1 MNDLLDDFITGR
13 AFALAGEDKF
23 SVWAKKRMLTNRRQ
37 RATANPLCRNIR
49 ALCCFSK
56 PSYLWVYQFFHP
68 SSIHPSIKSLIDK
81 ATIITR
87 QMSFQFVNLNSR
99 LWFVNWRWSFI
110 RFLIQFECFWNCT
123 GLRERHRHASC
134 VLLMTFAKRIKETD
148 EIQSQ
153 KRSPAAT
160 RWRPIH
166 IHSLGE
172 EKSERTRSKRRS
184 YVSFTSVSH
193 YTRRKRGK
201 SHFLLSMKDER
212 HFVVSSRH
220 LQMSPAYLHCCQII
234 RSRRLSFSLLSAV
247 PVCPRALTHSLT
259 HTPDKHDTRTDTPLR
274 E

>member
-1 MNDLLDDFITGR
+1 MISLQDGRSLWPARTSSASGPKSGCWLTDDSAPLQIRSAAT
-13 AFALAGEDKF
+13 FAPCAASPNQVTCE
-23 SVWAKKRMLTNRRQ
+23 STNSSIHL
-37 RATANPLCRNIR
+37 P
-49 ALCCFSK
+49 
-56 PSYLWVYQFFHP
+56 
-68 SSIHPSIKSLIDK
+68 SIHPSIKSLIDK